1 MSLNEDYQFS
11 NSKIPN
17 IENINDNDNEY
28 INKNEIVYFNQ
39 NVSSNFDNLLEQFHF
54 PSFNNSLKVFFDK
67 EYSNN
72 HIEKHITFNGLIPNT
87 VFDKSFIIQVKK
99 NEDGEDEKELYK
111 SQSIKH
117 YSDDGHFIKEQQEAY
132 KNFLSGIEKVSHLR
146 ILDEK
151 GHKFIKERNRNT
163 GEIKEKNIFKNL
175 KEDELDKFNVFYNNY
190 RNKIQFQ
197 KYYNFLKDDNFKNRF
212 DLWNGYSIN
221 KVSQNRIKC
230 LIDELIGDSIKF

>member
-1 MSLNEDYQFS
+1 MSLNEESQNS
-11 NSKIPN
+11 NSKIPI
-17 IENINDNDNEY
+17 IENINDNEIESFNNNEKKEL
-28 INKNEIVYFNQ
+28 NHN
-39 NVSSNFDNLLEQFHF
+39 NFDNMLEKFNF
-54 PSFNNSLKVFFDK
+54 PSFNNSLNKFFDK
-67 EYSNN
+67 DFKKNN
-72 HIEKHITFNGLIPNT
+72 FEEHITIHEIIPNT
-87 VFDKSFIIQVKK
+87 IFSSSFITQSKE
-99 NEDGEDEKELYK
+99 NENGEIEKELYK

-117 YSDDGHFIKEQQEAY
+117 YSNDGHFIKEMQEAY

-221 KVSQNRIKC
+221 KVSPNRIKC

>member
-1 MSLNEDYQFS
+1 MSLNEESQNS
-11 NSKIPN
+11 NSKIPI
-17 IENINDNDNEY
+17 IENINDNEIEIFNDNE
-28 INKNEIVYFNQ
+28 KKELNQ
-39 NVSSNFDNLLEQFHF
+39 NNNFDNMLEKFNF
-54 PSFNNSLKVFFDK
+54 PSFNNSLNKFFDK
-67 EYSNN
+67 DFKKNN
-72 HIEKHITFNGLIPNT
+72 FEEHITIHEIIPNT
-87 VFDKSFIIQVKK
+87 IFSSSFITQSKE
-99 NEDGEDEKELYK
+99 NENGEIEKELYK

-117 YSDDGHFIKEQQEAY
+117 YSNDGHFIKEMQEAY

-197 KYYNFLKDDNFKNRF
+197 KYYKFLKDDNFKNRF
-212 DLWNGYSIN
+212 DLWNGYSMN

>member
-1 MSLNEDYQFS
+1 MSLNEESQNS
-11 NSKIPN
+11 NSKIPI
-17 IENINDNDNEY
+17 IENINDNEIESFNNNEKKEL
-28 INKNEIVYFNQ
+28 NHN
-39 NVSSNFDNLLEQFHF
+39 NFDNMLEKFNF
-54 PSFNNSLKVFFDK
+54 PSFNNSLNKFFEKDFK
-67 EYSNN
+67 KNN
-72 HIEKHITFNGLIPNT
+72 FEKHITIHEIIPNT
-87 VFDKSFIIQVKK
+87 IFSSSFITQSKE
-99 NEDGEDEKELYK
+99 NENGEIEKELYK

-117 YSDDGHFIKEQQEAY
+117 YSNDGHFIKEMQEAY

-197 KYYNFLKDDNFKNRF
+197 KYYKFLKDDNFKNRF

-221 KVSQNRIKC
+221 KVSQNRFKC

>member
-1 MSLNEDYQFS
+1 MSLNEESQNS
-11 NSKIPN
+11 NSKIPI
-17 IENINDNDNEY
+17 IENINDNEIESFNNNEKKEL
-28 INKNEIVYFNQ
+28 NHN
-39 NVSSNFDNLLEQFHF
+39 NFDNMLEKFNF
-54 PSFNNSLKVFFDK
+54 PSFNNSLNKFFDK
-67 EYSNN
+67 DFKKNN
-72 HIEKHITFNGLIPNT
+72 FEEHITIHEIIPNT
-87 VFDKSFIIQVKK
+87 IFSSSFITQSKE
-99 NEDGEDEKELYK
+99 NENGEIEKELYK

-117 YSDDGHFIKEQQEAY
+117 YSNDGHFIKEMQEAY